1 MSKIYGTK
9 EAAEKLGVSQAR
21 IRQYIQEERLPSTK
35 IGRDHIIEDVV
46 LEDFAEYGR
55 KKSGR
60 PSKKSCASEI
70 ISE

>member
-9 EAAEKLGVSQAR
+9 EAAEKLGVSQTR
-21 IRQYIQEERLPSTK
+21 IRQYIQEERLQATK
-35 IGRDHIIEDVV
+35 IGRDHIIEGVV

-60 PSKKSCASEI
+60 PSKKSCASESI
-70 ISE
+70 TE